1 MLEKNHLTWLE
12 KKPNKLHKKVTI
24 LERGPSN
31 MIIYRDHI
39 KSDNTSSIYHIIMLG
54 KLFPRYNP
62 FKTTPVYMNPHPF
75 HK

>member
-31 MIIYRDHI
+31 MIIHTGKHKTTQYIIHLPHQHI
-39 KSDNTSSIYHIIMLG
+39 RKNEFPIYHPSKFSSPG
-54 KLFPRYNP
+54 NK
-62 FKTTPVYMNPHPF
+62 VYTN
-75 HK
+75 